1 MKKARILAFLMT
13 VALTTTS
20 FISGTVAKYT
30 TSDATGDSA
39 QVAKWGVELSVDG
52 TLFGKNYEDYD
63 GGSATSNHPT
73 ASTTDSEISVKSES
87 EAKLVAPGTQNDTGI
102 TVSLTGKTEV
112 RTKVTMEISYQNV
125 CLPKG
130 NYYMLT
136 KAAPTDT
143 DTLKAL
149 FADGV
154 KVGLFSLPDNISN
167 IIHLISAILVFG
179 SFGLMTFT
187 QFTKGKHKYRNILY
201 YICGGVILLTMLLMG
216 LSSFVSFLNFKASTM
231 IYELIMLEAFAI
243 AWLTK
248 SGIFF
253 KK

>member
-1 MKKARILAFLMT
+1 MGLLKQCDRGVEVMKKTQLRLQRFTLGLICGLLPILDI
-13 VALTTTS
+13 V
-20 FISGTVAKYT
+20 
-30 TSDATGDSA
+30 
-39 QVAKWGVELSVDG
+39 
-52 TLFGKNYEDYD
+52 FGLVYYKHIPQ
-63 GGSATSNHPT
+63 S
-73 ASTTDSEISVKSES
+73 ISVTYYYNFNVIMIGALILCSFFLFTYKGYDLGDRIFTVLAGIGS
-87 EAKLVAPGTQNDTGI
+87 LGVAVFPMTNI
-102 TVSLTGKTEV
+102 
-112 RTKVTMEISYQNV
+112 
-125 CLPKG
+125 
-130 NYYMLT
+130 
-136 KAAPTDT
+136 
-143 DTLKAL
+143 

-167 IIHLISAILVFG
+167 VIHLISAILVFG

-201 YICGGVILLTMLLMG
+201 YICGGVILLTMLIMG
-216 LSSFVSFLNFKASTM
+216 LSSFVSFLQFEASTM